1 MISTGFHGDLSGRAI
16 KDFLPAYPLNKKV
29 AVEDWYIFI
38 PRRQL

>member
-16 KDFLPAYPLNKKV
+16 KDFLHACPLNKKA
-29 AVEDWYIFI
+29 AVEDEDIFT